1 MATARTDF
9 HERHM
14 TMLSRAVMRGTGAG
28 AVYGDPVERGGV
40 TVIPVARTI
49 WTFGGGSGGVP
60 NSEQGGAG
68 GGGGGITM
76 PVGYIRIRDGKASF
90 RPIIGLGPMLLA
102 ATAVGFAAARRWS
115 R

>member
-1 MATARTDF
+1 MATAQSDF

-28 AVYGDPVERGGV
+28 AVYGEPVERGGV

-49 WTFGGGSGGVP
+49 WTFGGGSGGPP
-60 NSEQGGAG
+60 NSERGGAG

-76 PVGYIRIRDGKASF
+76 PVGYIRIRNGKASF
-90 RPIIGLGPMLLA
+90 RPIVGLGPMLLA
-102 ATAVGFAAARRWS
+102 ASAVGFAAARHWS